1 MSDIDNKDRVIIHEE
16 EGEEEIPDYEMT
28 STVGVAP
35 THGSRYIT
43 YDAEARANR
52 VFTTKDKKF
61 RNIITIIASGFAL
74 ISDGYVNGSMSM
86 LNKVFAMEYGSKVN
100 YTSKVSTRVSN
111 ASLVGIIFGQ
121 FFMGIAADHYS
132 RRSCILVATVILVV
146 GSALCAASHGT
157 TVPGM
162 FWMLTVMRGL
172 VGIGVGS
179 EYPTSTLSANESA
192 NEYTT
197 KRRGGLLVL
206 VTNFPLA
213 FGGPFSSIIFLIVFR
228 ICKGTKHLEAVW
240 RTIFALGC
248 FWPLT
253 VFYFRWKTATTEIYE
268 KGRIKKQIP
277 YFLAFKFYWKRLLG
291 TCGTWFMYDFVTFP
305 NGIFSSTII
314 SAVIKDKNDL
324 ERIAEWNLLLGT
336 LSCLGVPIGAYLSD
350 RIGRKYTL
358 MIGFSGYIVFG
369 LIIGCAYEQLS
380 KITPLFIIFY
390 AFMNMLG
397 NAGPGDML
405 GVISSESYSTAVR
418 GVCYGLSAVTGKIGS
433 VVGVECFQPIR
444 NNLGA
449 RWTFIIA
456 AICGL
461 VGVLI
466 TFFLVPHSLESDL
479 MKQDVEFHNFLVSQG
494 WTGKMGFDEEMDKTE
509 ECSYESANESDS
521 INKKN
526 GEIVSVRNVD
536 Q

>member
-1 MSDIDNKDRVIIHEE
+1 MSVVEDNKNNFVVEE
-16 EGEEEIPDYEMT
+16 EEQTPIET
-28 STVGVAP
+28 AP
-35 THGSRYIT
+35 TAGSRYIK

-52 VFTTKDKKF
+52 VLASKNEKF
-61 RNIITIIASGFAL
+61 KNIITIIASGFAL

-86 LNKVFAMEYGSKVN
+86 LNKVFSMKYGSKH
-100 YTSKVSTRVSN
+100 YSSKVSTRVSN

-121 FFMGIAADHYS
+121 FFMGVAADYYS
-132 RRSCILVATVILVV
+132 RKACILVATTILVV

-157 TVPGM
+157 SIDGM
-162 FWMLTVMRGL
+162 FWMLTCMRGL
-172 VGIGVGS
+172 VGIGVGA

-197 KRRGGLLVL
+197 KRRGGILVM

-213 FGGPFSSIIFLIVFR
+213 FGGPFSSIIFLIVYN
-228 ICKGTKHLEAVW
+228 ICGGTKHLVAIW
-240 RTIFALGC
+240 RTVFALGC

-253 VFYFRWKTATTEIYE
+253 VFYFRWKTATTEVYV
-268 KGRIKKQIP
+268 KGRIKRNIP
-277 YFLAFKFYWKRLLG
+277 YWLALKFYWKRLLG

-314 SAVIKDKNDL
+314 SAVIKDAKDL

-336 LSCLGVPIGAYLSD
+336 LSCLGVPIGAYLTD

-358 MIGFSGYIVFG
+358 MFGFSGYIVFG
-369 LIIGCAYEQLS
+369 LIIGCAYDQLK
-380 KITPLFIIFY
+380 KIVPLFIIFY

-405 GVISSESYSTAVR
+405 GVISSESSATAVR
-418 GVCYGLSAVTGKIGS
+418 GVFYGLSAVTGKIGS

-444 NNLGA
+444 NNLGP

-456 AICGL
+456 AICGC
-461 VGVLI
+461 VGVIL
-466 TFFLVPHSLESDL
+466 TFFLVPHSLENDL
-479 MKQDVEFHNFLVSQG
+479 MKQDVDFHNYLVANG
-494 WTGKMGFDEEMDKTE
+494 WTGKMGFDEALEDE
-509 ECSYESANESDS
+509 ESGEGSEIIVDDDADSD
-521 INKKN
+521 NMKKEA
-526 GEIVSVRNVD
+526 GVVSVRQLD
-536 Q
+536 QD

>member
-1 MSDIDNKDRVIIHEE
+1 MMKIEEKDSSTIDEIEFNEKNNSRIIK
-16 EGEEEIPDYEMT
+16 
-28 STVGVAP
+28 
-35 THGSRYIT
+35 
-43 YDAEARANR
+43 YDAEGRATR
-52 VFTTKDKKF
+52 TQSSKKDKWK
-61 RNIITIIASGFAL
+61 NIITIIASGFAL

-86 LNKVFAMEYGSKVN
+86 LNKLFVMEYGAKN
-100 YTSKVSTRVSN
+100 YSSKVSTRVSN

-121 FFMGIAADHYS
+121 FFMGIAADYYS
-132 RRSCILVATVILVV
+132 RKSCILVATTILVV

-172 VGIGVGS
+172 VGIGVGA

-197 KRRGGLLVL
+197 TRRGGILVM

-213 FGGPFSSIIFLIVFR
+213 FGGPFASIIFLIVFK
-228 ICKGTKHLEAVW
+228 ICSGTKHLEAIW
-240 RTIFALGC
+240 RTVFALGC

-268 KGRIKKQIP
+268 KGRIKKNIP
-277 YFLAFKFYWKRLLG
+277 YVLALKFYWKRLLG

-324 ERIAEWNLLLGT
+324 EKVAEWNLLLGV
-336 LSCLGVPIGAYLSD
+336 LAVLGVPIGAYFSD

-369 LIIGCAYEQLS
+369 LIIGCAYDQLS

-390 AFMNMLG
+390 ALMNMLG
-397 NAGPGDML
+397 NAGPGNML
-405 GVISSESYSTAVR
+405 GVISSESSATAVR
-418 GVCYGLSAVTGKIGS
+418 GVFYGISAVTGKIGS

-444 NNLGA
+444 DNLGA

-461 VGVLI
+461 VGVVI
-466 TFFLVPHSLESDL
+466 TYFLVPHSLDSDL
-479 MKQDVEFHNFLVSQG
+479 MKQDVDFHNYLVSNG
-494 WTGKMGFDEEMDKTE
+494 WTGKMGFDETDGEIFDTVTE
-509 ECSYESANESDS
+509 DEHNDVEFS
-521 INKKN
+521 KKN
-526 GEIVSVRNVD
+526 TEIISVREVGD
-536 Q
+536 R

>member
-1 MSDIDNKDRVIIHEE
+1 MSNLSGKNNIVTKEKEE
-16 EGEEEIPDYEMT
+16 EQEEESHIDA
-28 STVGVAP
+28 SP
-35 THGSRYIT
+35 TTNSRYIT

-52 VFTTKDKKF
+52 VNATKENKF
-61 RNIITIIASGFAL
+61 KNMITIIASGFAL

-86 LNKVFAMEYGSKVN
+86 LNKVFAMEYGTKVN
-100 YTSKVSTRVSN
+100 YSSQVSTRVSN

-121 FFMGIAADHYS
+121 FFMGIAADYYS
-132 RRSCILVATVILVV
+132 RRSCILVATLILVI

-197 KRRGGLLVL
+197 KRRGGILVL

-213 FGGPFSSIIFLIVFR
+213 FGGPFSSIIFLIVFK
-228 ICKGTKHLEAVW
+228 ICKGTKHLEALW

-268 KGRIKKQIP
+268 KGRIKRKIP
-277 YFLAFKFYWKRLLG
+277 YFLALKFYWKRLLG

-314 SAVIKDKNDL
+314 GSVIKDKNDL
-324 ERIAEWNLLLGT
+324 EKIAEWNLLLGV

-358 MIGFSGYIVFG
+358 MIGFSGYIIFG
-369 LIIGCAYEQLS
+369 LIIGCAYEQIS

-390 AFMNMLG
+390 ALMNMLG

-405 GVISSESYSTAVR
+405 GVISSESSATAVR
-418 GVCYGLSAVTGKIGS
+418 GVFYGISAVTGKIGS

-444 NNLGA
+444 NHLGA

-461 VGVLI
+461 LGVLI

-479 MKQDVEFHNFLVSQG
+479 MKQDVEFHNYLVAQG
-494 WTGKMGFDEEMDKTE
+494 WTGKMGFDEDMETSEDE
-509 ECSYESANESDS
+509 PLECNVEWEADT
-521 INKKN
+521 KKN
-526 GEIVSVRNVD
+526 GEVVTVRQID
-536 Q
+536 P

>member
-1 MSDIDNKDRVIIHEE
+1 MEDKDFALINEKE
-16 EGEEEIPDYEMT
+16 LNENT
-28 STVGVAP
+28 N
-35 THGSRYIT
+35 SRLIE
-43 YDAEARANR
+43 YDAEARATR
-52 VFTTKDKKF
+52 SDASEKEKWK
-61 RNIITIIASGFAL
+61 NIVTIIASGFAL

-86 LNKVFAMEYGSKVN
+86 LNKLFVMEYGKKN
-100 YTSKVSTRVSN
+100 YSSKVSTRVSN
-111 ASLVGIIFGQ
+111 ASLVGILFGQ
-121 FFMGIAADHYS
+121 FFMGIAADYYS
-132 RRSCILVATVILVV
+132 RKSCILVATSILVL

-172 VGIGVGS
+172 VGIGVGA

-197 KRRGGLLVL
+197 TNRGGILVM
-206 VTNFPLA
+206 VTNLPLS
-213 FGGPFSSIIFLIVFR
+213 FGGPFASIIFLIVYK
-228 ICKGTKHLEAVW
+228 ICSGTEHLEAIW
-240 RTIFALGC
+240 RTVFALGC

-253 VFYFRWKTATTEIYE
+253 VFYFRWKTATTEVYE
-268 KGRIKKQIP
+268 KGRIKRNIP
-277 YFLAFKFYWKRLLG
+277 YFLALKYYWKRLIG

-314 SAVIKDKNDL
+314 SSVIKDQNNLVKV
-324 ERIAEWNLLLGT
+324 AEWNLLLGV
-336 LSCLGVPIGAYLSD
+336 LAVLGVPIGAYLSD

-358 MIGFSGYIVFG
+358 IIGFSGYIVFG
-369 LIIGCAYEQLS
+369 LIIGCAYDQLS

-405 GVISSESYSTAVR
+405 GVISSESSATAVR
-418 GVCYGLSAVTGKIGS
+418 GVFYGISAVTGKIGS

-444 NNLGA
+444 DNLGA

-466 TFFLVPHSLESDL
+466 TVFFVPHSLENDL
-479 MKQDVEFHNFLVSQG
+479 MKEDVEFHNYLVSNG
-494 WTGKMGFDEEMDKTE
+494 WTGKMGFDEVDEESSVKTFE
-509 ECSYESANESDS
+509 DEGNSTDGNEKNTERISVKQ
-521 INKKN
+521 INQ
-526 GEIVSVRNVD
+526 D
-536 Q
+536 

>member
-1 MSDIDNKDRVIIHEE
+1 MEDKDVTSIHEKE
-16 EGEEEIPDYEMT
+16 VDENNNPRFIE
-28 STVGVAP
+28 
-35 THGSRYIT
+35 
-43 YDAEARANR
+43 YDAEGRATR
-52 VFTTKDKKF
+52 SETTKKEKWK
-61 RNIITIIASGFAL
+61 NIVTIIASGFAL

-86 LNKVFAMEYGSKVN
+86 LNKLFVMEYGKKN
-100 YTSKVSTRVSN
+100 YSSRVSTRVSN

-121 FFMGIAADHYS
+121 FFMGISADYYS
-132 RRSCILVATVILVV
+132 RKSCILVATTILVL

-162 FWMLTVMRGL
+162 FWVLTVMRGL
-172 VGIGVGS
+172 VGIGVGA

-197 KRRGGLLVL
+197 TNRGGILVM
-206 VTNFPLA
+206 VTNLPLA
-213 FGGPFSSIIFLIVFR
+213 FGGPFASIIFLIVYK
-228 ICKGTKHLEAVW
+228 ICSGTKHLEAIW
-240 RTIFALGC
+240 RTVFALGC

-253 VFYFRWKTATTEIYE
+253 VFYFRWKTATTEVYE
-268 KGRIKKQIP
+268 KGRIKRNIP
-277 YFLAFKFYWKRLLG
+277 YVLALKFYWKRLLG

-314 SAVIKDKNDL
+314 SSVIKDQNDL
-324 ERIAEWNLLLGT
+324 VKVAEWNLLLGV
-336 LSCLGVPIGAYLSD
+336 LAVLGVPIGAYFSD

-358 MIGFSGYIVFG
+358 IIGFSGYIIFG
-369 LIIGCAYEQLS
+369 LIIGCAYDQLS

-390 AFMNMLG
+390 ALMNMLG

-405 GVISSESYSTAVR
+405 GVISSESSATAVR
-418 GVCYGLSAVTGKIGS
+418 GVFYGISAVTGKIGS

-444 NNLGA
+444 DNLGA

-466 TFFLVPHSLESDL
+466 TIFFVPHSLENDL
-479 MKQDVEFHNFLVSQG
+479 MKQDVEFHNYLVSNG
-494 WTGKMGFDEEMDKTE
+494 WTGKMGFDEIDEESVVKSFEDGGNSTDCNEKATE
-509 ECSYESANESDS
+509 
-521 INKKN
+521 I
-526 GEIVSVRNVD
+526 ISVKQVN
-536 Q
+536 QG